1 MIWLFFG
8 LFILVFAASVTFR
21 LIVLHPL
28 AVPRY
33 GLVDLFKYF
42 KYKQYNECKTGEL
55 VAYVGL
61 FGKGKTLSAV
71 HKVCTLYHLYNGTIS
86 VPTLY
91 RYLDSGVLSV
101 GNESLI
107 SGKRPRRCRKAKP
120 HNIQNP
126 LAKSIT
132 QRPEYVNL
140 RDEVGHWEMDTVVG
154 EKKAGQSCLLV
165 LTERMSRKEIII
177 KMAGKTAACTVR
189 ALDILQRRYGADF
202 PRIFKTITV
211 DNGCEFADVKGI
223 EKDGRTQLYFCHPY
237 SSWERGSNEN
247 LNKMIRRFVP
257 KGFSIN
263 KVSRKQVH
271 RIQTFMNSYPRKILG
286 WRCADDVFYEAFL
299 KEGINLTGYQKQ

>member
-1 MIWLFFG
+1 
-8 LFILVFAASVTFR
+8 
-21 LIVLHPL
+21 
-28 AVPRY
+28 
-33 GLVDLFKYF
+33 
-42 KYKQYNECKTGEL
+42 
-55 VAYVGL
+55 
-61 FGKGKTLSAV
+61 
-71 HKVCTLYHLYNGTIS
+71 
-86 VPTLY
+86 
-91 RYLDSGVLSV
+91 
-101 GNESLI
+101 
-107 SGKRPRRCRKAKP
+107 
-120 HNIQNP
+120 
-126 LAKSIT
+126 
-132 QRPEYVNL
+132 
-140 RDEVGHWEMDTVVG
+140 
-154 EKKAGQSCLLV
+154 LLV
-165 LTERMSRKEIII
+165 LTDRMSRKEMIIN
-177 KMAGKTAACTVR
+177 MAGKTAACTVR